1 MTNTRFYIGK
11 EREICDEIIA
21 WSSHTLQKPN
31 PYYNGLPPCP
41 YAQKAWEEQKVLF
54 LFKYDTNMQVLY
66 STLSQWEDAFDLVII
81 VDMAFQ
87 KDPEIF
93 HDYLDLLNEA
103 ISEGVFIDRDMWLM
117 GFHPN
122 DDCNDFIDDNSFL
135 QLVEDEYAMIFVQR
149 LSKVQEAAD
158 KLAKKGYYDKYLEEY
173 NVEELFQKR
182 ETLYRRLKSWQ

>member
-1 MTNTRFYIGK
+1 
-11 EREICDEIIA
+11 
-21 WSSHTLQKPN
+21 
-31 PYYNGLPPCP
+31 
-41 YAQKAWEEQKVLF
+41 
-54 LFKYDTNMQVLY
+54 
-66 STLSQWEDAFDLVII
+66 
-81 VDMAFQ
+81 
-87 KDPEIF
+87 
-93 HDYLDLLNEA
+93 
-103 ISEGVFIDRDMWLM
+103 M

-122 DDCNDFIDDNSFL
+122 DDCNDFIDDSSFL